1 MISALLVIL
10 KFLGILILALLGLVL
25 AVLVLVL
32 FVPVRYQIAAHRKTG
47 EDAPI
52 AVKAKVTWLLHILN
66 IAFSYPDA
74 AYVRVRLFFFTVFR
88 TGKPPKPDSDKKKK
102 NGGKEQSKQP
112 EEKKQTVRENEQTL
126 EKETGVKQTDAETE
140 QKPEQTLTDTETEQ
154 KQTLTDEESG
164 ADAKEEKKSFLNK
177 FVEFF
182 RKLFDMLRNIRYTIA
197 GIYDKIKQ
205 VVNNIQYYINI
216 IKSDTFVRAFGV
228 CSKQA
233 LSLLKSIGPRK
244 VTGSLVIGT
253 GDPAGTGQV
262 MAAYGILY
270 PLIGDHIAV
279 TPDFERQIVEGDLLI
294 KGKITVFR
302 AVKTAWI
309 IYFNRDL
316 RRLIQLFKREA
327 A

>member
-1 MISALLVIL
+1 
-10 KFLGILILALLGLVL
+10 
-25 AVLVLVL
+25 
-32 FVPVRYQIAAHRKTG
+32 
-47 EDAPI
+47 
-52 AVKAKVTWLLHILN
+52 
-66 IAFSYPDA
+66 
-74 AYVRVRLFFFTVFR
+74 
-88 TGKPPKPDSDKKKK
+88 
-102 NGGKEQSKQP
+102 
-112 EEKKQTVRENEQTL
+112 
-126 EKETGVKQTDAETE
+126 
-140 QKPEQTLTDTETEQ
+140 
-154 KQTLTDEESG
+154 
-164 ADAKEEKKSFLNK
+164 
-177 FVEFF
+177 
-182 RKLFDMLRNIRYTIA
+182 
-197 GIYDKIKQ
+197 
-205 VVNNIQYYINI
+205 YYINI